1 MQKNKI
7 LENYL
12 AEKKE
17 LCEKN
22 DSISPGLFQELGV
35 KAGLR
40 DENGKGVLAG
50 LTNISEIKAFDYIDG
65 EKTPCEGQLLYRGY
79 DVKDLIKGSNNQRF
93 LFEETA
99 YLLLFGELPKENELQ
114 DFCEMLSENR
124 FMPTNF
130 TGDVI
135 MKAPSVDVM
144 NSMTRSVL
152 YC

>member
-99 YLLLFGELPKENELQ
+99 YLLLFGELPKEN
-114 DFCEMLSENR
+114 
-124 FMPTNF
+124 
-130 TGDVI
+130 
-135 MKAPSVDVM
+135 
-144 NSMTRSVL
+144 
-152 YC
+152 